1 MMSTCD
7 KETFLVAG
15 GAGFI
20 GVNFVK
26 YLLAHRSAR
35 VLVLDALTY
44 AGNASSLAEEMEN
57 GSIEFFKADIADYD
71 TVESILRNERP
82 QYIVN
87 FAAETHV
94 DRSVDDP
101 RPFIDTNVVG
111 AYTMLECARRMRDEE
126 VRQGVV
132 PSLKKFVQ
140 ISTDEVYGDL
150 SIDFDQPVFGRY
162 GHESFIETT
171 PLRPSSPYSASKT
184 SADVLAL
191 SYYRTF
197 GFPVVVTRCSNNY
210 GPYQF
215 PEKLIPLMINNLL
228 ENREL
233 PVYGRGL
240 NGRDWIYVDDH
251 CRGVLAAALDGK
263 PGEVYNFGGL
273 SEKRNID
280 IVKLL
285 IKMVAEA
292 VGNNPEYRAL
302 AAAPD
307 SITEELITYVGDRP
321 GHDLRYAIDPT
332 KASRELGWKPE
343 VSFEEGMAATV
354 AWYLANRDWVKSIVE
369 GSYRDYYKKMYS
381 DR

>member
-1 MMSTCD
+1 MMSTRE

-57 GSIEFFKADIADYD
+57 GSIDFFRADIADYD
-71 TVESILRNERP
+71 AVESILRNERP

-150 SIDFDQPVFGRY
+150 SIDFDQPVCGRY
-162 GHESFIETT
+162 GHESFKETT

-240 NGRDWIYVDDH
+240 NVRDWIYVDDH

-302 AAAPD
+302 AVAPD

-332 KASRELGWKPE
+332 KAGRELGWKPE

>member
-1 MMSTCD
+1 MMSTRE

-57 GSIEFFKADIADYD
+57 GSIDFFRADIADYD
-71 TVESILRNERP
+71 AVESILRNERP

-150 SIDFDQPVFGRY
+150 SIDFYQPVCGRY
-162 GHESFIETT
+162 GHESFKETT

-240 NGRDWIYVDDH
+240 NVRDWIYVDDH

-302 AAAPD
+302 AVAPD

-332 KASRELGWKPE
+332 KAGRELGWKPE

>member
-1 MMSTCD
+1 MMSTCE

-44 AGNASSLAEEMEN
+44 AGNASSLASEMEN

-71 TVESILRNERP
+71 AVESILRNERP

-111 AYTMLECARRMRDEE
+111 AYTILECARRMRDEE

-150 SIDFDQPVFGRY
+150 EVAWDEPRVAPPVAGLGREALLY
-162 GHESFIETT
+162 GPDAFSEMS
-171 PLRPSSPYSASKT
+171 PLRPSSPYSASKA
-184 SADVLAL
+184 SADLMAVAYQR
-191 SYYRTF
+191 SF
-197 GFPVVVTRCSNNY
+197 GLPVVVTRCSNNY
-210 GPYQF
+210 GPRQF
-215 PEKLIPLMINNLL
+215 PEKLIPLMINNMLGH
-228 ENREL
+228 RTL
-233 PVYGRGL
+233 PVYG
-240 NGRDWIYVDDH
+240 NGTNVRDWIHVDDH
-251 CRGVLAAALDGK
+251 CRGVLAAAVDGL
-263 PGEVYNFGGL
+263 PGEVYNFGGYC
-273 SEKRNID
+273 EMRNID
-280 IVKLL
+280 LVRRL
-285 IKMVAEA
+285 IAA
-292 VGNNPEYRAL
+292 VRDLTGDPGVSE
-302 AAAPD
+302 D
-307 SITEELITYVGDRP
+307 LIRFVGDRP
-321 GHDLRYAIDPT
+321 GHDRRYAIDAT
-332 KASRELGWKPE
+332 KSIARLGWLPQTG
-343 VSFEEGMAATV
+343 FDEGLEATV
-354 AWYLANRDWVKSIVE
+354 KWYLDNREWTENIVN
-369 GSYRDYYKKMYS
+369 GSYRDYYKKMYAN
-381 DR
+381 R

>member
-1 MMSTCD
+1 MMSTRE

-57 GSIEFFKADIADYD
+57 GSIDFFRADIADYD
-71 TVESILRNERP
+71 AVESILRNERP

-150 SIDFDQPVFGRY
+150 SIDFDQPVCGRY
-162 GHESFIETT
+162 GHESFKETT
-171 PLRPSSPYSASKT
+171 PVRPSSPYSASKT

-240 NGRDWIYVDDH
+240 NVRDWIYVDDH

-302 AAAPD
+302 AVAPD

-321 GHDLRYAIDPT
+321 GHDLRYAIDPA
-332 KASRELGWKPE
+332 KARRELGWKPE

>member
-1 MMSTCD
+1 MMSTRE

-57 GSIEFFKADIADYD
+57 GSIDFFRADIADYD
-71 TVESILRNERP
+71 AVESILRNERP

-150 SIDFDQPVFGRY
+150 SIDFDQPVCGRY
-162 GHESFIETT
+162 GHESFKETT

-240 NGRDWIYVDDH
+240 NVRDWIYVDDH

-292 VGNNPEYRAL
+292 VGNNPEYSAL

>member
-1 MMSTCD
+1 LSRE

-57 GSIEFFKADIADYD
+57 GSIDFFRADIADYD
-71 TVESILRNERP
+71 AVESILRNERP

-150 SIDFDQPVFGRY
+150 SIDFDQPVCGRY
-162 GHESFIETT
+162 GHESFKETT

-240 NGRDWIYVDDH
+240 NVRDWIYVDDH

-302 AAAPD
+302 AVAPD

-321 GHDLRYAIDPT
+321 GHDLRYAIDPA
-332 KASRELGWKPE
+332 KARRELGWKPE

>member
-1 MMSTCD
+1 M
-7 KETFLVAG
+7 
-15 GAGFI
+15 
-20 GVNFVK
+20 
-26 YLLAHRSAR
+26 
-35 VLVLDALTY
+35 
-44 AGNASSLAEEMEN
+44 
-57 GSIEFFKADIADYD
+57 
-71 TVESILRNERP
+71 
-82 QYIVN
+82 
-87 FAAETHV
+87 
-94 DRSVDDP
+94 
-101 RPFIDTNVVG
+101 
-111 AYTMLECARRMRDEE
+111 
-126 VRQGVV
+126 
-132 PSLKKFVQ
+132 
-140 ISTDEVYGDL
+140 
-150 SIDFDQPVFGRY
+150 
-162 GHESFIETT
+162 
-171 PLRPSSPYSASKT
+171 
-184 SADVLAL
+184 LAL

-240 NGRDWIYVDDH
+240 NVRDWIYVDDH

>member
-1 MMSTCD
+1 MMSTRE

-44 AGNASSLAEEMEN
+44 AGNDSSLAEEMEN
-57 GSIEFFKADIADYD
+57 GSIDFFRADIADYD
-71 TVESILRNERP
+71 AVESILRNERP

-150 SIDFDQPVFGRY
+150 SIDFDQPVCGRY
-162 GHESFIETT
+162 GHESFKETT

-240 NGRDWIYVDDH
+240 NVRDWIYVDDH

-302 AAAPD
+302 AVAPD

-321 GHDLRYAIDPT
+321 GHDLRYAIDPA
-332 KASRELGWKPE
+332 KARRELGWKPE

>member
-1 MMSTCD
+1 MMSTRE

-57 GSIEFFKADIADYD
+57 GSIDFFRADIADYD
-71 TVESILRNERP
+71 AVESILRNERP

-150 SIDFDQPVFGRY
+150 SIDFDQPVCGRY
-162 GHESFIETT
+162 GHESFKETT

-240 NGRDWIYVDDH
+240 NVRDWIYVDDH

-302 AAAPD
+302 AVAPD

-321 GHDLRYAIDPT
+321 GHDLRYAIDPA
-332 KASRELGWKPE
+332 KARRELGWKPE

>member
-1 MMSTCD
+1 MMSTRE

-57 GSIEFFKADIADYD
+57 GSIDFFRADIADYD
-71 TVESILRNERP
+71 AVESILRNERP

-150 SIDFDQPVFGRY
+150 SIDFDQPVCGRY
-162 GHESFIETT
+162 GHESFKETT

-240 NGRDWIYVDDH
+240 NVRDWIYVDDH

-302 AAAPD
+302 AVAPD

-321 GHDLRYAIDPT
+321 GHDLRYAIDPA
-332 KASRELGWKPE
+332 KACRELGWKPE

>member
-1 MMSTCD
+1 
-7 KETFLVAG
+7 
-15 GAGFI
+15 
-20 GVNFVK
+20 
-26 YLLAHRSAR
+26 
-35 VLVLDALTY
+35 
-44 AGNASSLAEEMEN
+44 MEN

-240 NGRDWIYVDDH
+240 NVRDWIYVDDH

>member
-1 MMSTCD
+1 MMSTRE

-94 DRSVDDP
+94 DRSVDNP

-111 AYTMLECARRMRDEE
+111 AYTMLECTRRMRDEE

-150 SIDFDQPVFGRY
+150 SIDFDQPVCGRY

-240 NGRDWIYVDDH
+240 NVRDWIYVDDH

-302 AAAPD
+302 AVAPD

-332 KASRELGWKPE
+332 KAGRELGWKPE

>member
-1 MMSTCD
+1 
-7 KETFLVAG
+7 
-15 GAGFI
+15 
-20 GVNFVK
+20 
-26 YLLAHRSAR
+26 
-35 VLVLDALTY
+35 
-44 AGNASSLAEEMEN
+44 MEH
-57 GSIEFFKADIADYD
+57 GSIEIFKADIADYD

-240 NGRDWIYVDDH
+240 NVRDWIYVDDH

>member
-1 MMSTCD
+1 MSTRE

-57 GSIEFFKADIADYD
+57 GSIDFFRADIADYD
-71 TVESILRNERP
+71 AVESILRNERP

-150 SIDFDQPVFGRY
+150 SIDFDQPVCGRY
-162 GHESFIETT
+162 GHESFKETT

-240 NGRDWIYVDDH
+240 NVRDWIYVDDH

-302 AAAPD
+302 AVAPD

-321 GHDLRYAIDPT
+321 GHDLRYAIDPA
-332 KASRELGWKPE
+332 KARRELGWKPE

>member
-1 MMSTCD
+1 MMSTRE

-57 GSIEFFKADIADYD
+57 GRIEFFKADIADYD
-71 TVESILRNERP
+71 AVESILRNERP

-150 SIDFDQPVFGRY
+150 SIDFDQPVCGRY

-240 NGRDWIYVDDH
+240 NVRDWIYVDDH

-302 AAAPD
+302 AVAPD

-332 KASRELGWKPE
+332 KAGRELGWKPE